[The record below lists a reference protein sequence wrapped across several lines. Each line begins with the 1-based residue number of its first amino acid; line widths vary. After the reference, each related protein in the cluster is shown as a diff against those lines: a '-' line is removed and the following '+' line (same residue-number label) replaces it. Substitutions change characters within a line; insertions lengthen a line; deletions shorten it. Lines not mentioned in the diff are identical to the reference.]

1 MLRTLIF
8 TCILMLSAQQA
19 AAQVLLRQAPDLG
32 GHYLVQFVATADLTA
47 RLRQGRGDGIKSL
60 RMQHQGLISKLRADL
75 GDSDLRI
82 LRELWIKQAVSVS
95 VSNQYLAQIR
105 GLPYVAEVKPDRQ
118 YQAKPMSIETLLM
131 SNEIVQDNLYHI
143 DIDALWNDYY
153 RGQGVVVAILDSGVD
168 PLHDDLASR
177 WRGGTNS
184 WFDPYGE
191 RSSPHD
197 TTGHG
202 TAVASIVLGGNASGS
217 FLGVA
222 PHAQWIGGRVFDDNG
237 SSSES
242 AISEALQ
249 WILDPDG
256 DPATDDYPQI
266 VQNSWGLDVSEGKCA
281 NPFTAELAAIDAFGI
296 DIVFAVGN
304 SGLSGPG
311 AGGFSSYLTPAF
323 DEHAIAVG
331 ATRDDDNLMFNSSRG
346 PNICGSAIIPA
357 VVAPGE
363 LIKTAELT
371 FDGFDSDN
379 TSINNGTSFSSPHV
393 SGALALLRSKFDPAD
408 HLQFRESLFNT
419 STNLGAQ
426 NDFGRGLIQVAAAA
440 DWLENLPTPTRSSE
454 IGFSQA
460 SYRFQEDD
468 TNASIAIIRSGDIS
482 TAASVDIASSD
493 GSASETDDYQ
503 QIAATID
510 FDPGE
515 AVKIVDLVLTD
526 DTVGEK
532 VESFKLSLSQYVNA
546 NLGARSS
553 LAVRIKDDDILEE
566 EDEVGG
572 TSTGIIELALL
583 GLLCA
588 ARWTRHAV

>member
-1 MLRTLIF
+1 MLRNLIF
-8 TCILMLSAQQA
+8 VCILMLPAHQAVAQM
-19 AAQVLLRQAPDLG
+19 LLRQAPDLR
-32 GHYLVQFVATADLTA
+32 GHYIVQFVAATDLTA
-47 RLRQGRGDGIKSL
+47 RLRQGKGDGIKL
-60 RMQHQGLISKLRADL
+60 LKMQHQGLISKLRVDL
-75 GDSDLRI
+75 DDTDLRI

-95 VSNQYLAQIR
+95 VSSQYLARIR
-105 GLPYVAEVKPDRQ
+105 GLSYVAEVKPDRQ
-118 YQAKPMSIETLLM
+118 YRVEPMSIETLPM
-131 SNEIVQDNLYHI
+131 SNEIVQDNLDHI
-143 DIDALWNDYY
+143 DIDALWSDHY

-184 WFDPYGE
+184 WFDPYDE
-191 RSSPHD
+191 RNSPHD

-222 PHAQWIGGRVFDDNG
+222 PHAQWIGGRVFNDRG

-242 AISEALQ
+242 AISEILQ

-256 DPATDDYPQI
+256 NPGTDDYPQI
-266 VQNSWGLDVSEGKCA
+266 VQNSWGLDASEGSCA

-304 SGLSGPG
+304 SRLSGPG

-323 DEHAIAVG
+323 DEHAITVG

-346 PNICGSAIIPA
+346 PNICGSTIIPA
-357 VVAPGE
+357 VVAPGD

-393 SGALALLRSKFDPAD
+393 SGALALLRSKFEPAD
-408 HLQFRESLFNT
+408 HLQFRESLFST

-440 DWLENLPTPTRSSE
+440 DWLENQPTPTRAGE

-460 SYRFQEDD
+460 NYQFQEND
-468 TNASIAIIRSGDIS
+468 TDASIDIIRSGDIS

-493 GSASETDDYQ
+493 GSASEADDYQ

-515 AVKIVDLVLTD
+515 AVKTVDLVLTD
-526 DTVGEK
+526 DTTGEQ
-532 VESFKLSLSQYVNA
+532 VESFNLSLSQYVNA

-553 LAVRIKDDDILEE
+553 LAVRIKDDDNLVE

-572 TSTGIIELALL
+572 SSTGIVGLALF

-588 ARWTRHAV
+588 ARWTHHAV